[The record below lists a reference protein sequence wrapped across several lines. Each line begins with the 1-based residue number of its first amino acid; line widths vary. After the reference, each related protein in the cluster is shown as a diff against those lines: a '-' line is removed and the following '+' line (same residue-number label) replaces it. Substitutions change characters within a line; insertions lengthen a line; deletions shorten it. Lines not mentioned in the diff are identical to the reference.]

1 MDIVICG
8 SVRSPIGQFLGKLS
22 GVKPVELG
30 VQCAKETIAR
40 SGVNPVDID
49 EVIIGHVLAAG
60 QGQNPARQVSI
71 GAGLPESVPA
81 GQVSILCGSG
91 MKAIM
96 DAVRAIKSGDSKV
109 WRFEIAQLG
118 FALNH
123 HNPASG

>member
-1 MDIVICG
+1 MEIVICG

-22 GVKPVELG
+22 GMKPVELG

-109 WRFEIAQLG
+109 
-118 FALNH
+118 
-123 HNPASG
+123 